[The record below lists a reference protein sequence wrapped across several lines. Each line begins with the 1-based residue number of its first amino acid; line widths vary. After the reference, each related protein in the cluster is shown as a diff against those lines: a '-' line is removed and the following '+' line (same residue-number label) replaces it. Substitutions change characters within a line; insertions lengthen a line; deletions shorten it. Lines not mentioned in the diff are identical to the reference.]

1 MTPESSHYKKVPIG
15 KILKKLMGEFVER
28 PDSGVT
34 EGNLDMKE
42 KEIEAALVR
51 AVKDRGGLAPKLVSP
66 GFDGMPDRLVLLPDG
81 KSAFVELKAP
91 GKKPRA
97 IQVRRIRDLV
107 GLGYGVFVVD
117 YKEMIEEVLDAI
129 QTT

>member
-1 MTPESSHYKKVPIG
+1 M
-15 KILKKLMGEFVER
+15 ER

-34 EGNLDMKE
+34 EGNLDMRE
-42 KEIEAALVR
+42 KEIEAALVM
-51 AVKDRGGLAPKLVSP
+51 AVKDRGGLAPKLISP

-97 IQVRRIRDLV
+97 IQFRRIRELV
-107 GLGYGVFVVD
+107 GLGYGVFVID
-117 YKEMIEEVLDAI
+117 SMEMIEEVLDAI

>member
-1 MTPESSHYKKVPIG
+1 
-15 KILKKLMGEFVER
+15 MGEFVER

-34 EGNLDMKE
+34 KGNLDMSE

-97 IQVRRIRDLV
+97 IQFRRIRELV
-107 GLGYGVFVVD
+107 GLGYGVFVID
-117 YKEMIEEVLDAI
+117 SMEMIEEVLDAI